1 MRRREFI
8 TLLGC
13 AAVWP
18 LAARGQ
24 QPDLVRRVAILI
36 SGAETDPE
44 MQARVA
50 TIRQRLDSLGWSEG
64 RNLRI
69 DIRFAEADPGRHV
82 SLARALVALRPDAI
96 IAYSTPI
103 ASALRRESSTIPIV
117 FVNVSDPIGSGLV
130 ASLARPNSNV
140 TGLMLYEEGITG
152 KWLAMLKEIA
162 PQLTRAALIAN
173 PKSTPFDYF
182 VRSAKAAASSLGVEV
197 VPSPIENAADIERVI
212 ASLAQS
218 PNGGLVVLPDST
230 SIQHRDLVV
239 ALAARHR
246 LPAVYAFRFW
256 VVAGGLMSYGTE
268 ILEQYREAAS
278 YVDRILRGAK
288 PAELPVQAPT
298 KYETVL
304 NLKTAK
310 SPRILASGS
319 GRRRAAGG
327 VACCKSAS
335 LSKPA
340 GAHLRWLPC
349 RLYARHR
356 RAPRRPTTVRAA
368 RPAVRC

>member
-1 MRRREFI
+1 MRRREFMA
-8 TLLGC
+8 LLGSSV
-13 AAVWP
+13 AAWP
-18 LAARGQ
+18 PAARAQ
-24 QPDLVRRVAILI
+24 QLDLFRRVGILI

-69 DIRFAEADPGRHV
+69 DIRFAEADPG
-82 SLARALVALRPDAI
+82 
-96 IAYSTPI
+96 
-103 ASALRRESSTIPIV
+103 
-117 FVNVSDPIGSGLV
+117 
-130 ASLARPNSNV
+130 
-140 TGLMLYEEGITG
+140 
-152 KWLAMLKEIA
+152 
-162 PQLTRAALIAN
+162 
-173 PKSTPFDYF
+173 
-182 VRSAKAAASSLGVEV
+182 
-197 VPSPIENAADIERVI
+197 PIENAADIEHVI

-298 KYETVL
+298 KYETIL
-304 NLKTAK
+304 NLETAK
-310 SPRILASGS
+310 SLGLEVPP
-319 GRRRAAGG
+319 
-327 VACCKSAS
+327 S
-335 LSKPA
+335 L
-340 GAHLRWLPC
+340 L
-349 RLYARHR
+349 
-356 RAPRRPTTVRAA
+356 VRADQ
-368 RPAVRC
+368 VIE

>member
-1 MRRREFI
+1 MMMRREFI
-8 TLLGC
+8 TLLGG
-13 AAVWP
+13 AAVTWP
-18 LAARGQ
+18 LAARAQ
-24 QPDLVRRVAILI
+24 QPDLFRRVGILI

-69 DIRFAEADPGRHV
+69 DIRFAGGDPDRHS

-130 ASLARPNSNV
+130 ASLARPGGNL
-140 TGLMLYEEGITG
+140 TGLMLYEEGIIG

-162 PQLTRAALIAN
+162 PQLARVALIAN
-173 PKSTPFDYF
+173 PKSTPYDYF
-182 VRSAKAAASSLGVEV
+182 VRAAEKAASSLAVEV
-197 VPSPIENAADIERVI
+197 VPSPIENVADIERVI
-212 ASLAQS
+212 ESLASL
-218 PNGGLVVLPDST
+218 PNGGLVLFPDST

-239 ALAARHR
+239 GLAARHR
-246 LPAVYAFRFW
+246 LPAVYAFRFF
-256 VVAGGLMSYGTE
+256 VAAGGLMSYGTD
-268 ILEQYREAAS
+268 IIAQYREAAS
-278 YVDRILRGAK
+278 YVDRILKGEK
-288 PAELPVQAPT
+288 PADLPVQAPT

-310 SPRILASGS
+310 SLGLEVPP
-319 GRRRAAGG
+319 
-327 VACCKSAS
+327 S
-335 LSKPA
+335 L
-340 GAHLRWLPC
+340 L
-349 RLYARHR
+349 
-356 RAPRRPTTVRAA
+356 VRADE
-368 RPAVRC
+368 VIE

>member
-1 MRRREFI
+1 
-8 TLLGC
+8 
-13 AAVWP
+13 
-18 LAARGQ
+18 
-24 QPDLVRRVAILI
+24 
-36 SGAETDPE
+36 

-140 TGLMLYEEGITG
+140 TGLMLYEEGISG

-182 VRSAKAAASSLGVEV
+182 VRSAKVAASSLGVEV
-197 VPSPIENAADIERVI
+197 VPSPIENAADIEHVI

-218 PNGGLVVLPDST
+218 PHGGLVVLPDST

-268 ILEQYREAAS
+268 DLEQYREAAS

-298 KYETVL
+298 KYETIL
-304 NLKTAK
+304 NLKTGSRLASRYRRRFWCPPTRSSNEEARVPHAARRRSSHVAARGARAAAGDAGDRVTRQQVGRGGHRPTARI
-310 SPRILASGS
+310 SPRLERSRLCR
-319 GRRRAAGG
+319 GRERSDR
-327 VACCKSAS
+327 
-335 LSKPA
+335 
-340 GAHLRWLPC
+340 LPLG
-349 RLYARHR
+349 RES
-356 RAPRRPTTVRAA
+356 T
-368 RPAVRC
+368 